1 MCVRVLLLCTY
12 NIQQNTHTLVYCV
25 PHTTVLLTHYIAD
38 YKMAALALV
47 AADLVET
54 YLLDV
59 PDPIS
64 DVVKALFACD
74 IIHQHDPLGNTYTQH
89 THTHT
94 HTHTIQKLISRH
106 THMHTHKV
114 TMAPR

>member
-1 MCVRVLLLCTY
+1 MCACVLLLCTY
-12 NIQQNTHTLVYCV
+12 NIQQNTHTS
-25 PHTTVLLTHYIAD
+25 VLCTSHNSTARTHYIIAD
-38 YKMAALALV
+38 YKMAVLALV

-54 YLLDV
+54 DLLDV

-64 DVVKALFACD
+64 DVVKAFFACD
-74 IIHQHDPLGNTYTQH
+74 IIHQHDPLGNTYTQ
-89 THTHT
+89 